1 MQKIFIQKVA
11 TTLKLYLKDS
21 FKVYIEN
28 DTLFVDIVYN
38 SKVTYKYAN
47 SNISKQIANGLYSQT
62 VADIVARQYR
72 KFLLSKHFTEKFCK

>member
-47 SNISKQIANGLYSQT
+47 VNISNQIANGLYSQT

>member
-1 MQKIFIQKVA
+1 MHKTFIRLV
-11 TTLKLYLKDS
+11 TSTLKLYLKDS